1 MKQQLEDARRTH
13 QFGYQY
19 LYKAKTAR
27 SNARL
32 KRFLFKA
39 LRKFEMANRQYM
51 SAYMQEK
58 DEKTAGIIRKEMD
71 DSYKKIYIIL
81 DSVYDED

>member
-1 MKQQLEDARRTH
+1 
-13 QFGYQY
+13 
-19 LYKAKTAR
+19 
-27 SNARL
+27 
-32 KRFLFKA
+32 
-39 LRKFEMANRQYM
+39 MANRQYM

-71 DSYKKIYIIL
+71 DSYKKIYTIL